1 MSRDRLFLWVSVAVV
16 LLVGLISIRLIGPR
30 IPREIYLLT
39 GPEGSVFHEDGQRYK
54 SHLEKKGISVHLVE
68 TGGSVDNLHGLLEVD
83 RPQAAFVEAGIEQN
97 VDLGGDLDQLTAL
110 GSLYVEPLWLL
121 VRADV
126 PVESVDD
133 LSGLR
138 VALGPEGS
146 AVQRLALAILRLN
159 DLAEAVRWK
168 EFTTVSGPA
177 AADAIRSGELDAFFI
192 MGTPNS
198 DALAPVLR
206 SEDLKAV
213 SLTRTAAYAR
223 RFPFLAAVT
232 LPEGILDFSRDI
244 PDSDLH
250 QLAASVNLVTRE
262 DLPSALVDLLLD
274 AAATVHGGRTLYSD
288 YGAFPSP
295 QHTSLPLNESA
306 DEWYRTGPSPLQR
319 VLPFWLATILDRFLG
334 FAAAVGGAA
343 LAMFGVIP
351 RLLALRF
358 EFKANGYW
366 RRLEKLEKQMAAGE
380 DVGAVRADLE
390 ALLGESASLGV
401 PLHVRPAYLE
411 LRQAMHDMGE
421 RLDEPS
427 ELPAAQA

>member
-16 LLVGLISIRLIGPR
+16 LLVGLASIRLIGPR

-54 SHLEKKGISVHLVE
+54 SYLEDRGIAVHVVE
-68 TGGSVDNLHGLLEVD
+68 TGGSVDNLHNLLEID

-97 VDLGGDLDQLTAL
+97 VDLGEGLDQLTAL

-121 VRADV
+121 ARTGV
-126 PVESVDD
+126 PVEDVGD

-138 VALGPEGS
+138 VALGPDGS
-146 AVQRLALAILRLN
+146 AVQRLALAILGLN
-159 DLAEAVRWK
+159 DLAEAVRWE
-168 EFTTVSGPA
+168 EFTALSGTA
-177 AADAIRSGELDAFFI
+177 APDAIRRGELDAFFI
-192 MGTPNS
+192 MGTPDA
-198 DALAPVLR
+198 DALAPMLR
-206 SEDLKAV
+206 SEDLKPV

-232 LPEGILDFSRDI
+232 LPEGILDFGRDV
-244 PDSDLH
+244 PERDLQ
-250 QLAASVNLVTRE
+250 QLAASVNLVARE
-262 DLPSALVDLLLD
+262 NLPPALVDLLLD
-274 AAATVHGGRTLYSD
+274 AAVAVHGGRTLYTD
-288 YGAFPSP
+288 HGAFPSP
-295 QHTSLPLNESA
+295 QHTSLPLNDSA

-343 LAMFGVIP
+343 LAMFGILP
-351 RLLALRF
+351 RLFALKF
-358 EFKANGYW
+358 EFTANGYW
-366 RRLEKLEKQMAAGE
+366 RRLEKLEKRMAAGE
-380 DVGAVRADLE
+380 DAGEVRARLD
-390 ALLGESASLGV
+390 ALLAESASLGV

-421 RLDEPS
+421 RLD
-427 ELPAAQA
+427 